1 MGSEMCIRDRSEGD
15 RKVVSV
21 LLAHQFDD
29 LIPSVALRL
38 RQNVLRLLSGI
49 FSVKNL
55 LLSRMGIVL
64 KVLIHLVDLS
74 YQFLVQCLFFSR
86 PVLFRVIG
94 KFFVQSGV

>member
-1 MGSEMCIRDRSEGD
+1 M
-15 RKVVSV
+15 SV

-55 LLSRMGIVL
+55 LLSCMGIVL
-64 KVLIHLVDLS
+64 EVLIHLVNLS
-74 YQFLVQCLFFSR
+74 NQFLVQCLFLGR
-86 PVLFRVIG
+86 PVLFRVICQ
-94 KFFVQSGV
+94 FFVQGGV